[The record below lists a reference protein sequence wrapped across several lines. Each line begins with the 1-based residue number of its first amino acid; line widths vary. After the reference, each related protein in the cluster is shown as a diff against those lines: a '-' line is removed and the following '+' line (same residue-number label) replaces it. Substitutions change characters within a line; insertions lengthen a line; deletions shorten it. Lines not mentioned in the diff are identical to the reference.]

1 MAAALFPQL
10 AATLP
15 SLRPSPSASLLP
27 PRGARIA
34 LRRSCRHPYPLARN
48 SGWFQNATR
57 LRTEDPKKTLF
68 ASDSDSPSTEVSK
81 QSSTGDASASPDG
94 PPVLTILAG
103 IVVFFLLLWVIG
115 SIFTWTVGLVFG
127 AAKS

>member
-34 LRRSCRHPYPLARN
+34 LRRSRHPYPSSRN
-48 SGWFQNATR
+48 SGLFERQIPLTPRFRNRAALATPTLLQMGR
-57 LRTEDPKKTLF
+57 QCSPFWPASLPFGKKFRVVSECNKVEDRRPKE
-68 ASDSDSPSTEVSK
+68 DSVCIRFRFS
-81 QSSTGDASASPDG
+81 
-94 PPVLTILAG
+94 
-103 IVVFFLLLWVIG
+103 
-115 SIFTWTVGLVFG
+115 
-127 AAKS
+127 